1 MLIVMVA
8 AATLTAVSGRDTLP
22 THLCWCQQ
30 LEEMA
35 AELAINELIVN
46 AIGWEE
52 AKRLRSYEML
62 AAVFGLKAD

>member
-1 MLIVMVA
+1 V
-8 AATLTAVSGRDTLP
+8 
-22 THLCWCQQ
+22 CQQ